1 MEKKTVSN
9 GTLFILEK
17 PFDPRSKWLFA
28 FYCIAFFALLS
39 WYFGVIFTRVDLT
52 SITLLATI
60 VIGYIVAGYRF
71 ANNAS
76 RMETILVTSDTME
89 FTRQGWFYKRKQKYD
104 IARIS
109 NFRFIERPVLT
120 PHPLAGISFDYLG
133 FQTAQQVINELYG
146 DNCIAFDYNN
156 ATVSFGKNL
165 YSWDYEALFLTIFPI
180 INSNDHD
187 AFSGP

>member
-17 PFDPRSKWLFA
+17 PFEPRSKWLFA

-39 WYFGVIFTRVDLT
+39 WYFREIFTRVDLT
-52 SITLLATI
+52 SILLLASIT
-60 VIGYIVAGYRF
+60 IGYFIAGYRF

-76 RMETILVTSDTME
+76 RMKTILVTTDTLE
-89 FTRQGWFYKRKQKYD
+89 FTEQCWFYKRKKKYD
-104 IARIS
+104 ITGITG
-109 NFRFIERPVLT
+109 FRFIEKPVLT

-146 DNCIAFDYNN
+146 DNRIAFDYKG
-156 ATVSFGKNL
+156 TTISFGKNL
-165 YSWDYEALFLTIFPI
+165 YSWDYEELYMTIFPNTNYI
-180 INSNDHD
+180 DEL
-187 AFSGP
+187 